1 MKQRL
6 YGWVAAGCC
15 AAMLL
20 GACTANYQDD
30 NTNPYEATADD
41 MAKDDYMLRS
51 TLVAMQGCVIP
62 TDAIHYQY
70 VECLMGGSYSGY
82 LADSGAWT
90 GKFSTFDPQQ
100 YWVQYTFN
108 NTIPNVFINLGN
120 LQARTDNKVLLAV
133 ADVLK
138 VAAMHR
144 IADIYGPIP
153 YSQVGAD
160 GKTEAPY
167 DSLRDVYMRF
177 FEELDHAVEVLTR
190 HKDETF
196 SPYADKVYSGEIIEW
211 IKLANSLRLRLAMRL
226 SSIEPET
233 AQEQAL
239 AAINHP
245 VGTMSSNDDNAW
257 MSVTKH
263 PLRVVA
269 YEYNKGDSRVG
280 ADIAAFMNGYADPR
294 REKYFTL
301 STFTDVTNEY
311 IGVRTGLPTYTEA
324 KNFSNVNI
332 EEGSFLY
339 THILWMNAAEVA
351 FLKAEAALRGWY
363 GSASDA
369 RSWYEKGIRL
379 SFEQWGSAGAD
390 EYLKGTSAPQAYI
403 DPKTPANNG
412 TPGTTICVQWDDNA
426 PQQENL
432 ERIITQKWIA
442 CFPLGQEGWAEFR
455 RTGYPRLMGAVYSYG
470 SEITDKQAGARRM
483 RYPESEYQE
492 NRQYLMQAISDYLK
506 GPDNLATRLWWDTTN
521 KQ

>member
-6 YGWVAAGCC
+6 YGWALAGCC
-15 AAMLL
+15 AVALL
-20 GACTANYQDD
+20 GACTANFQDD

-51 TLVAMQGCVIP
+51 TLLAMQGCVIP
-62 TDAIHYQY
+62 TDNNHYQM

-100 YWVQYTFN
+100 HWIQYTFN
-108 NTIPNVFINLGN
+108 ETIPNVFINLGN
-120 LQARTDNKVLLAV
+120 LQARTDDEVLLAV

-153 YSQVGAD
+153 YSEIGAD
-160 GKTEAPY
+160 GKIEAPY

-177 FEELDHAVEVLTR
+177 FEELDNAVNVLTL

-196 SPYADKVYSGEIIEW
+196 SAYADKVYSGKIRSW
-211 IKLANSLRLRLAMRL
+211 IKLANSLRLRLAMRVA
-226 SSIEPET
+226 SVEPET
-233 AQEQAL
+233 ARTQAL
-239 AAINHP
+239 AALEHP
-245 VGTMSSNDDNAW
+245 IGPMASNDDNAW
-257 MSVTKH
+257 LTVTKH

-280 ADIAAFMNGYADPR
+280 ADIAAFMNGYQDPR

-301 STFTDVTNEY
+301 STFTDVANDY
-311 IGVRTGLPTYTEA
+311 IGVRTGLPTYSEA
-324 KNFSNVNI
+324 KSFSNVNI

-339 THILWMNAAEVA
+339 THLMWMNAAEVA

-363 GSASDA
+363 GAKEDA
-369 RSWYEKGIRL
+369 ATWYRKGVEL
-379 SFEQWGSAGAD
+379 SFEQWGCTGAD
-390 EYLKGTSAPQAYI
+390 EYLKGTSAPQAYV

-412 TPGTTICVQWDDNA
+412 TPGTTICVKWDEQADT
-426 PQQENL
+426 ETNL

-455 RTGYPRLMGAVYSYG
+455 RTGYPKLMGAVYSYG

-492 NRQYLMQAISDYLK
+492 NRQYLMQAVSEYLN
-506 GPDNLATRLWWDTTN
+506 GPDILATRLWWDTTN